1 MKRFPDFAFAEK
13 HCISWNVH
21 DCFSLFFSILAC
33 VLQKPTT
40 IRMLKLLIKQ
50 FSFILLLSICL
61 QVEGQMQK
69 IDSLQKR
76 LPNCTDKFDQYET
89 NKALAILLIE
99 NKVDQAEIPIRSCL
113 RIADDLKDNTKKA
126 LGYKILGGLREKQ
139 AKYDAA
145 LMLSDSCRTL
155 LGNGLEDEQVR
166 CQMEILL
173 GIVNRRLS
181 KYDVSIE
188 HFLKAENIADN
199 IKNDSLTY
207 ITYTNTGIC
216 YVSLKDYPR
225 AIAYHQKAIVIAE
238 RMKNNRF
245 ISKSHINIGV
255 IHREKEEFKQAIAE
269 NKLAINHAL
278 LSQDSSTISFAY
290 NEMGT
295 ALDRDGQFE
304 AATPFLMNALAIRQR
319 NNETGEIAYT
329 YFYLCS
335 NARKKGQ
342 LKEGEAWARKALAH
356 ATTIGNIK
364 QVVDAY
370 NMLHYFFKDS
380 HQPDS
385 ALVNYKIYRK
395 LEDSLSGVKVKEK
408 IEELNIQ
415 FETQKKDLAIKDG
428 KLKNTWLFIGLLASL
443 LVAGIIYGSAKR
455 KQLKQELA
463 MHQLEIED
471 KEKANQAILAAE
483 EAERKRISRDLH
495 DNMGSY
501 TTALLSN
508 VEAFKNKTG
517 ETIDLQRMQNN
528 AEGILNSLRDTI
540 WVLNNKAF
548 TINELNDGFIIYCK
562 RVLRNFDGI
571 QFESKE
577 NIQNNVTIPASKALH
592 INKMMQEAIQN
603 IIKYAYATKIIY
615 SISCNSSLQISI
627 ADNGKGYD
635 TATIEKGNGL
645 ENMRWRANEAGC
657 SLQINS
663 TPNQGTTIE
672 ISLPL
677 QK

>member
-1 MKRFPDFAFAEK
+1 
-13 HCISWNVH
+13 
-21 DCFSLFFSILAC
+21 
-33 VLQKPTT
+33 
-40 IRMLKLLIKQ
+40 MLKLCFKY
-50 FSFILLLSICL
+50 FVFILLHGIFL
-61 QVEGQMQK
+61 QVNGQMQK

-76 LPNCTDKFDQYET
+76 LPNCTDKLDQFET
-89 NKALAILLIE
+89 SSALAVLLIE
-99 NKVDQAEIPIRSCL
+99 NKTDQAEAIIRNCL
-113 RIADDLKDNTKKA
+113 HVADELNDKTKKA
-126 LGYKILGGLREKQ
+126 LAYKILGSLREKQ
-139 AKYDAA
+139 AKYDVA
-145 LMLSDSCRTL
+145 LQLADSCKAL
-155 LGNGLEDEQVR
+155 LGNSLEDDKVR

-173 GIVNRRLS
+173 GIVNRRQS
-181 KYDVSIE
+181 KYDVSID
-188 HFLKAENIADN
+188 HFLKAENIADK

-245 ISKSHINIGV
+245 ISKSHINIGI
-255 IHREKEEFKQAIAE
+255 IHREKEEFKEAIAE
-269 NKLAINHAL
+269 NKKAIDFAL
-278 LSQDSSTISFAY
+278 LSQDSSTIAFAY

-304 AATPFLMNALAIRQR
+304 TATPYLLKALGIRER

-356 ATTIGNIK
+356 ASAIGNTK

-380 HQPDS
+380 KQPDS

-395 LEDSLSGVKVKEK
+395 LEDSLSGLKVKEK

-428 KLKNTWLFIGLLASL
+428 KLKNTWLVVGLLTSL
-443 LVAGIIYGSAKR
+443 LIAGIIYGTAKR

-463 MHQLEIED
+463 LQELEIAE

-508 VEAFKNKTG
+508 VEAFKSKTG
-517 ETIDLQRMQNN
+517 ETVDLQRMHSN
-528 AEGILNSLRDTI
+528 AEGILNALRDTI

-548 TINELNDGFIIYCK
+548 TVNELNDGFKIYCR
-562 RVLRNFDGI
+562 RVLRNFDNI
-571 QFESKE
+571 HFECKE
-577 NIQNNVTIPASKALH
+577 DIQNDFTIPSSKALH

-603 IIKYAYATKIIY
+603 IIKYADAKKISYA
-615 SISCNSSLQISI
+615 ISSQDALQISI
-627 ADNGKGYD
+627 ADDGKGYEI
-635 TATIEKGNGL
+635 AKVEKGNGL
-645 ENMRWRANEAGC
+645 ENMHWRANQAGC
-657 SLQINS
+657 QLNISSKPNEGTQIDL
-663 TPNQGTTIE
+663 T
-672 ISLPL
+672 LPV
-677 QK
+677 

>member
-1 MKRFPDFAFAEK
+1 
-13 HCISWNVH
+13 
-21 DCFSLFFSILAC
+21 
-33 VLQKPTT
+33 
-40 IRMLKLLIKQ
+40 MLKLCFKY
-50 FSFILLLSICL
+50 FAFILLLGIFL
-61 QVEGQMQK
+61 QVNGQMQK

-76 LPNCTDKFDQYET
+76 LPNCTDKLDQFET
-89 NKALAILLIE
+89 SSALAVLLIE
-99 NKVDQAEIPIRSCL
+99 NKTDQAEAIIRNCL
-113 RIADDLKDNTKKA
+113 HLAGELNDKTKKGLA
-126 LGYKILGGLREKQ
+126 YKILGSLREKQ
-139 AKYDAA
+139 AKYDVA
-145 LMLSDSCRTL
+145 LQLADSCKAL
-155 LGNGLEDEQVR
+155 LGNSLEDDKVR

-173 GIVNRRLS
+173 GIVNRRQS
-181 KYDVSIE
+181 KYDVAID
-188 HFLKAENIADN
+188 HFLKAENIADK

-225 AIAYHQKAIVIAE
+225 AIAYHQKAIVLAE

-245 ISKSHINIGV
+245 ISKSHINIGI
-255 IHREKEEFKQAIAE
+255 IHREKEEYKEAITE
-269 NKLAINHAL
+269 NKKAIDFAL
-278 LSQDSSTISFAY
+278 LSQDSSTIAFAY

-304 AATPFLMNALAIRQR
+304 TATPYLLKALGIRER

-356 ATTIGNIK
+356 ASAIGNTK

-380 HQPDS
+380 KQPDS

-395 LEDSLSGVKVKEK
+395 LEDSLSGMKVKEK

-428 KLKNTWLFIGLLASL
+428 KLKNTWLVLGLLTSL
-443 LVAGIIYGSAKR
+443 LIAGIIYGTAKR

-463 MHQLEIED
+463 LQELEIAE

-508 VEAFKNKTG
+508 VEAFKSKTG
-517 ETIDLQRMQNN
+517 ETVDLQRMHSN

-548 TINELNDGFIIYCK
+548 TVNELNDGFKIYCR
-562 RVLRNFDGI
+562 RVLRNFDNI
-571 QFESKE
+571 HFECKE
-577 NIQNNVTIPASKALH
+577 DIQNDFTIPSSKALH

-603 IIKYAYATKIIY
+603 IIKYADAKKISYA
-615 SISCNSSLQISI
+615 ISSQDALLISI
-627 ADNGKGYD
+627 ADDGKGYEI
-635 TATIEKGNGL
+635 AKVEKGNGL
-645 ENMRWRANEAGC
+645 ENMHWRANQAGC
-657 SLQINS
+657 QLNISSKPNEGTQIDL
-663 TPNQGTTIE
+663 T
-672 ISLPL
+672 LPV
-677 QK
+677 